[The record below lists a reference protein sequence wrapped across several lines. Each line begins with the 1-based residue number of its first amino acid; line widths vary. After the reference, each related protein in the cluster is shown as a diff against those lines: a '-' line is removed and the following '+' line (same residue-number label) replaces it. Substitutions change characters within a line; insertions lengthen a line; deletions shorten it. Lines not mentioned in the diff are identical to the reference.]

1 MIYKAVLFDLDGTL
15 LDTREDVG
23 DAMNRVLE
31 SKGFPTHT
39 TEDYGTFLGSGARAL
54 VVRALPENYRDEATI
69 SESLDV
75 FRLDYQENCTV
86 KTAAYPGI
94 PELLDKLVAR
104 GIKIGIL
111 TNKPDDTTLVCVR
124 DLLAQWPFD
133 VVIGHRDG
141 QPTKP
146 NPGGALEAA
155 QRMEVAPGEV
165 LYVGDTEVDMETAQ
179 RAGMAPIGV
188 AWGFREAQVLEMSGA
203 QAVIS
208 EPQDLLNFISPNP
221 VKSA

>member
-1 MIYKAVLFDLDGTL
+1 MTYKAVLFDLDGTL
-15 LDTREDVG
+15 LDTRQDVG
-23 DAMNRVLE
+23 DAMNRVLA
-31 SKGFPTHT
+31 SKGFPTHA

-69 SESLDV
+69 KASLEI

-86 KTAAYPGI
+86 KTAPYPGI
-94 PELLDKLVAR
+94 AELLDKLVMR

-111 TNKPDDTTLVCVR
+111 TNKPHDTTLVCVR

-146 NPGGALEAA
+146 DPGGALEAA
-155 QRMEVAPGEV
+155 QRMGVAPDEI
-165 LYVGDTEVDMETAQ
+165 LYLGDTEVDMETAQ
-179 RAGMAPIGV
+179 RAGMPPIGV
-188 AWGFREAQVLEMSGA
+188 AWGFREAQVLEESGA

-208 EPQDLLNFISPNP
+208 EPQDLLDFLT
-221 VKSA
+221 